1 MDKDYLKGLIEEILY
16 IWAEPID
23 IDDLSSI
30 IYDYNKLEIRKAL
43 FELIE
48 ERNSRE
54 SGLIIRD
61 FTGSYQF
68 TTRKCHD
75 KYFEKVI
82 KKTEKKLGTSTLET
96 LSIIAYKQPITRA
109 EIDKIRGVNSQST
122 IDSLID
128 KGLIE
133 ENGRLDKIGKPII
146 YITSKYFLQYF
157 NISSLDE
164 LPEISF
170 DEEADLNED

>member
-1 MDKDYLKGLIEEILY
+1 MEKDYLKGLLEEILY

-23 IDDLSSI
+23 LNDLSQI
-30 IYDYNKLEIRKAL
+30 IYDFDKKDIKLAL
-43 FELIE
+43 EELITE
-48 ERNSRE
+48 KNKNE
-54 SGLIIRD
+54 SGLIIRE
-61 FTGSYQF
+61 FAGSYQF
-68 TTRKCHD
+68 TTRKIHD

-82 KKTEKKLGTSTLET
+82 KKTEKKLNTSTLET

-146 YITSKYFLQYF
+146 YVTSNYFLQYF
-157 NISSLDE
+157 NISSLEE
-164 LPEISF
+164 LPEINYEEGDN
-170 DEEADLNED
+170 DED